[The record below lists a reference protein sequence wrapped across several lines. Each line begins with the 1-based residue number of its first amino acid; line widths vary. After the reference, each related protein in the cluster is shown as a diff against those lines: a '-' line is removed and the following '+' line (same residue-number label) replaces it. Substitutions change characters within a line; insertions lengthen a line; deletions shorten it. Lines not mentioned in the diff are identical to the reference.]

1 MEAIKEK
8 CNNFDHE
15 KEKIESQLK
24 VYTQES
30 KEMSTQEILDTKAKL
45 IYILENYDLDDV
57 QSIRKILRMLIKKI
71 KINDIKKF
79 DFLIEL

>member
-8 CNNFDHE
+8 CNNFDIE
-15 KEKIESQLK
+15 KEKIENQLK
-24 VYTQES
+24 IYTQES
-30 KEMSTQEILDTKAKL
+30 KEISVQEILDTKAKL

-57 QSIRKILRMLIKKI
+57 QSVRKILRMLIKKI